1 VKRSQ
6 THVCVTN
13 IFFAGTS
20 ISHTKTRKLKW
31 FAPFMW
37 NAATIQQQLSD
48 TAMDAITPEQH
59 KRLTEILKVLADG
72 KITIEEACSLFK
84 KWSDELDADTDKLKV
99 FQDAVSNAEK
109 ELAQTKAETAAL
121 KDELGELGELRGV

>member
-1 VKRSQ
+1 
-6 THVCVTN
+6 
-13 IFFAGTS
+13 
-20 ISHTKTRKLKW
+20 
-31 FAPFMW
+31 
-37 NAATIQQQLSD
+37 
-48 TAMDAITPEQH
+48 MDAITPEQH